1 MAPLLQ
7 WGLRLTENRL
17 LVLVAYDISDSSA
30 LYRVKKLLTSFAV
43 SGQKSFY
50 ECWVTVTELKDLIE
64 KIGTRINQATD
75 RVHFF
80 ELDKSHFPVFLGQA
94 GRQNLKP
101 FLIL

>member
-1 MAPLLQ
+1 MTPLPP

-17 LVLVAYDISDSSA
+17 LVLVAYDISDASA

-50 ECWVTVTELKDLIE
+50 ECWVTVAELKILIE

-80 ELDKSHFPVFLGQA
+80 ELDESHFSVFLGQA
-94 GRQNLKP
+94 RRQSFKP